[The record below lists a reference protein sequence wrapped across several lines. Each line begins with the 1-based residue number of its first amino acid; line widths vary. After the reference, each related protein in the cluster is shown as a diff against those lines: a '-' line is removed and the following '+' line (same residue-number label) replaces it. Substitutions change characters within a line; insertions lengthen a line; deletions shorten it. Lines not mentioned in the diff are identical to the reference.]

1 MDQAVCDELPPP
13 GGTPPQRNL
22 GTARVSGQRA
32 TVNYPATTGRS
43 SAKGVIDD
51 MEHERQQHF
60 VLQPFVH
67 FWRKS
72 WADESERPHIENRY
86 SPF

>member
-1 MDQAVCDELPPP
+1 MN
-13 GGTPPQRNL
+13 GK
-22 GTARVSGQRA
+22 
-32 TVNYPATTGRS
+32 S

>member
-1 MDQAVCDELPPP
+1 MMPA
-13 GGTPPQRNL
+13 GGTRIEE
-22 GTARVSGQRA
+22 
-32 TVNYPATTGRS
+32 VNEAIVCNFRF

>member
-1 MDQAVCDELPPP
+1 MSDQLE
-13 GGTPPQRNL
+13 
-22 GTARVSGQRA
+22 TAGVIA
-32 TVNYPATTGRS
+32 MTGCC